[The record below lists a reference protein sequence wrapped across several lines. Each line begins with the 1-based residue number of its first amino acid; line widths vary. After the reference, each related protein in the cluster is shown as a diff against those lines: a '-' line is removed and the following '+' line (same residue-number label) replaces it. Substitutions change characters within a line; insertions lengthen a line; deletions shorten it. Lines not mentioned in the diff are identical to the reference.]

1 MQLAERHIIKST
13 ENRFVE
19 IDGLAFKSKNLYN
32 VANYVIRQSFVYGWG
47 YINYNEMNRLMK
59 SHQAYKDLP
68 AKVSQQILMILDKNW
83 QAFFEAVKADN
94 IEQTKFTGSPKLPKY
109 KDKVKGRNLVY
120 TIQAISSKQLKKGI
134 IHLSGTNILIKTLV
148 KPEQICQVRLVPKCD
163 SYVIEVIY
171 NACAEPCDYAQGKL
185 RRSKPESTD
194 ENQKELVASIDLG
207 LNNLVAL
214 TSNQPGFV
222 PLLINGRPLKSIN
235 QFYNKRKTD
244 LQSQLKGSRKTSC
257 RIQRLTRC
265 RNQKIE
271 NYLHQASRLIINLL
285 IERNIGTLV
294 IGKNLEWKNEIN
306 LGKQTNQNFVT
317 IPHARFIEM
326 LKYKAELVGIKVIV
340 QEESYTSQSNFLNLD
355 PIPVYG
361 SIDALD
367 VTFSGQ
373 RIKRGLY
380 KKSCGQLIN
389 ADVNGSY
396 NIMRKAI
403 PNALCNGIES
413 CVVQPRRVNPLEVKA
428 KGEGCNASHGTVIDD
443 YTFTSYLCPV
453 VQGCVTIVYSFGKSS
468 RNFKLRQSWNCFI
481 NTLG

>member
-83 QAFFEAVKADN
+83 KSFFEAVKAYN
-94 IEQTKFTGSPKLPKY
+94 IEPTKFTGRPKLPKY
-109 KDKVKGRNLVY
+109 KDKVKGRNILVY

-134 IHLSGTNILIKTLV
+134 IHLSGTNILIKTQV

-171 NACAEPCDYAQGKL
+171 NE
-185 RRSKPESTD
+185 PESTID

-235 QFYNKRKTD
+235 QFYNKRKAH
-244 LQSQLKGSRKTSC
+244 LQSRLKESRKTSR

-265 RNQKIE
+265 RNQKID
-271 NYLHQASRLIINLL
+271 NYLHQASRSIINLL
-285 IERNIGTLV
+285 RSGKIGTLV
-294 IGKNLEWKNEIN
+294 IGKNVQWKNEIN

-317 IPHARFIEM
+317 VPHARLIEM
-326 LKYKAELVGIKVIV
+326 LEYKAVLVGIKVMV
-340 QEESYTSQSNFLNLD
+340 QEESYTSQSSFLNLD

-361 SIDALD
+361 SIDAH
-367 VTFSGQ
+367 
-373 RIKRGLY
+373 
-380 KKSCGQLIN
+380 
-389 ADVNGSY
+389 
-396 NIMRKAI
+396 
-403 PNALCNGIES
+403 
-413 CVVQPRRVNPLEVKA
+413 
-428 KGEGCNASHGTVIDD
+428 GCHI
-443 YTFTSYLCPV
+443 
-453 VQGCVTIVYSFGKSS
+453 
-468 RNFKLRQSWNCFI
+468 
-481 NTLG
+481 